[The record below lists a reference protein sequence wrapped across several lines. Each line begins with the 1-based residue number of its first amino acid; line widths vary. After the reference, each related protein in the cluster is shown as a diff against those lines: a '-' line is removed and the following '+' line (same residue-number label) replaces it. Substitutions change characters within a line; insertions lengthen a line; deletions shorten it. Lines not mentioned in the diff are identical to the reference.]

1 MRRWSRWSRLPVVQF
16 AAGGVAIPADAALL
30 MQLGCDGVFVGSVEV
45 SGGLGEAMVGINL
58 NDDKVERFD
67 VV

>member
-1 MRRWSRWSRLPVVQF
+1 MRRCLREML
-16 AAGGVAIPADAALL
+16 
-30 MQLGCDGVFVGSVEV
+30 VEV

-58 NDDKVERFD
+58 NDGKVERFD